1 MPAGSTY
8 TPIATTTLGSAASDI
23 TFSSISGTYTD
34 LILVFNG
41 TASGAANLKVQ
52 VNSDTGTNYSYTAIY
67 GTGSAAGSNRE
78 SNINSARAGYITTA
92 QTGTILHFQNY
103 SNTTSYKTIL
113 MKDFPSGGDV
123 EAAVSLWR
131 STSAIS
137 SIKFFPSSGTLSTG
151 SMATLYG
158 IASA

>member
-1 MPAGSTY
+1 MAAGSTY
-8 TPIATTTLGSAASDI
+8 TPIATTTLGSSASDI

-52 VNSDTGTNYSYTAIY
+52 LNSDTGTNYSYTALY

-78 SNINSARAGYITTA
+78 SSITSARAGYITTA
-92 QTGTILHFQNY
+92 QTGTILQFQNY
-103 SNTTSYKTIL
+103 SNSTTYKTVL
-113 MKDFPSGGDV
+113 MRDFPSGGDV

-131 STSAIS
+131 NTAAIT
-137 SIKFFPSSGTLSTG
+137 SIKFFPSSGTLATG
-151 SMATLYG
+151 SIATLYG
-158 IASA
+158 ISAA